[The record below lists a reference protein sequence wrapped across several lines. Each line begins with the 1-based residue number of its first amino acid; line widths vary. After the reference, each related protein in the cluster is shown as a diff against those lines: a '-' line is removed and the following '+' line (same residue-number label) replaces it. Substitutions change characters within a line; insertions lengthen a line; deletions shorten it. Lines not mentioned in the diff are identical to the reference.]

1 MSGILDNIHKHH
13 RALQERISSSVELL
27 THKLDT
33 RVLAEFIEFLKTD
46 LIPHAVGEERS
57 LYPAVVPL
65 LKAWGNPTAT
75 MSIDHDFIV
84 DHIRKIEA
92 LYQKMQSES
101 DDELYEELKTL
112 LIRLQALLDVHLEKE
127 ERVYLPLVRE
137 HLSEAKHQEILD
149 LMHSVRPE
157 EIDLDEKILDVRIL
171 PPVQRHDTVFST
183 FDQLEPG
190 SAFVLVN
197 DHDPKPLYY
206 EFLHEREGEFE
217 WEYLEEGPSVWR
229 VRIRKVM
236 RTS

>member
-33 RVLAEFIEFLKTD
+33 RALAEFIEFLKTD

-171 PPVQRHDTVFST
+171 PPAQRHDTVFST

-229 VRIRKVM
+229 VRIRKVT